1 MTPLKLPK
9 FVRFMHG
16 IELRVYP
23 QKKYFFKV
31 FHERAKHKFVTNFFP
46 HIVRASKIKGSRTS
60 LIPPDTTKSRSPL
73 VENEGASFIL
83 GTF

>member
-1 MTPLKLPK
+1 
-9 FVRFMHG
+9 MHG

-31 FHERAKHKFVTNFFP
+31 FHERAKHEFVTNFFS
-46 HIVRASKIKGSRTS
+46 HIARTSKIRRSRTS
-60 LIPPDTTKSRSPL
+60 LIPPDTTKSSSPL
-73 VENEGASFIL
+73 VENEGAAFIL

>member
-1 MTPLKLPK
+1 
-9 FVRFMHG
+9 MHG

-31 FHERAKHKFVTNFFP
+31 FHERAKHEFVTNFFT
-46 HIVRASKIKGSRTS
+46 HIARASKIWGSRTS
-60 LIPPDTTKSRSPL
+60 LIPPDTTKSSSPL
-73 VENEGASFIL
+73 VENEGAAFIL